1 MPACTAVQFFFVP
14 FDGRDGR
21 ASTCENRDDLV
32 LRLGSCEDRCHITGT
47 EHNGEDSDLKPK
59 AS

>member
-32 LRLGSCEDRCHITGT
+32 LRLGSCEDRCHITEQNIMVRIQT
-47 EHNGEDSDLKPK
+47 
-59 AS
+59 